1 MTQILKITLV
11 ISIFMASAFAR
22 NPHFKNT
29 ISKENYIKQ
38 TGIGMDYAL
47 TYEQTH
53 GNQMIL
59 FYGDRTES
67 DVEYKI
73 SKVQTPEK
81 EVSVNINL
89 NGAPIEFHSWVL
101 FQGLVAWKLDKF
113 VGDKALNFI
122 EAQEFIMNESMK
134 YLDSGI
140 FPVGPQTD
148 YSQHPR
154 FDYARNRKLYME
166 KLYFAWVD
174 GEGDYNAMVRKRAY
188 QLNPKLITI
197 KQGLNSRSYSVKKA
211 AMRLKRFL
219 RK

>member
-1 MTQILKITLV
+1 MRHFLKITLV
-11 ISIFMASAFAR
+11 ISFFVASAFAR

-59 FYGDRTES
+59 FFGDRTES
-67 DVEYKI
+67 DAEYRV
-73 SKVQTPEK
+73 SKVQTTEE
-81 EVSVNINL
+81 EVSVNLNL

-101 FQGLVAWKLDKF
+101 FQGLVAWKLNKF
-113 VGDKALNFI
+113 VGAKALNFI
-122 EAQEFIMNESMK
+122 EAQEFIMNESMR
-134 YLDSGI
+134 YLNSGI

-154 FDYARNRKLYME
+154 FDYARTRGLYME
-166 KLYFAWVD
+166 RLFDTWLRDRTQFKQLVY
-174 GEGDYNAMVRKRAY
+174 KRAY
-188 QLNPKLITI
+188 KLNPKLITI
-197 KQGLNSRSYSVKKA
+197 KQGLNSRSYSVKQA
-211 AMRLKRFL
+211 ALRLKRFL
-219 RK
+219 RQ